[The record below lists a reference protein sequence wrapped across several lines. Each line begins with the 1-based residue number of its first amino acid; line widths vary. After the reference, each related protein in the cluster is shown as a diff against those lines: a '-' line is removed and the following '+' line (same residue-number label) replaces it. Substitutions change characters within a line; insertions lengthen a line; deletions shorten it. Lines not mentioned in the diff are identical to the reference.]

1 MRPSR
6 CCTVLAIV
14 LLAGCATQKIRLEP
28 AEPVVRAQVAPPT
41 QELRAGLGRIAV
53 VAVRPSTGPN
63 ASGLPGVSTGAGA
76 GAAIGAITPVA
87 ISDGYGIVLMPLGA
101 LVGAIVGAATSH
113 SEAEISQAQ
122 RSIAAALT
130 ETDVTGR
137 IRADMVA
144 TAPHGATLEA
154 VDTAMPTGFDQVL
167 EVEVRSIGFT
177 SSSGDFS
184 YDPDVTTWV
193 IARTRVRRTTDDAC
207 LYERLWLYRSPEQ
220 AYFTLAA
227 ANAQVMRTELQT
239 AAVRL
244 AARMADDLFVATQP
258 TASQPPEAG
267 RAGAMVAPNYASGC
281 PSGSTPLKED

>member
-6 CCTVLAIV
+6 YCTVLAAI
-14 LLAGCATQKIRLEP
+14 LLAGCGTQEMRLEP
-28 AEPVVRAQVAPPT
+28 EAPTVRAQVAPPT

-53 VAVRPSTGPN
+53 VAVRPSRGPD
-63 ASGLPGVSTGAGA
+63 ASGLPSVGTGAGP
-76 GAAIGAITPVA
+76 GAAIGTVA
-87 ISDGYGIVLMPLGA
+87 AFEVPWVGILLMPLGA
-101 LVGAIVGAATSH
+101 LGGAIAGSAVSH

-130 ETDVTGR
+130 QTDVTGR

-144 TAPHGATLEA
+144 TAPHDQTLEA
-154 VDTAMPTGFDQVL
+154 VDTAMPTGFDHVL

-177 SSSGDFS
+177 SSSGGT

-207 LYERLWLYRSPEQ
+207 VYERLWLYRSPEQ
-220 AYFTLAA
+220 AYFSLAA
-227 ANAQVMRTELQT
+227 ANAQLMRTELQT
-239 AAVRL
+239 AAERL